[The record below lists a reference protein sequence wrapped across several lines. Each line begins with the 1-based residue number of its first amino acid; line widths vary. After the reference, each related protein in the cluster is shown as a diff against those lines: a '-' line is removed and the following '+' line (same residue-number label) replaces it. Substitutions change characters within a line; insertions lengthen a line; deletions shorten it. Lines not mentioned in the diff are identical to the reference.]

1 MKLAL
6 CGALVGVVSLSA
18 QDGLAVIKQ
27 DDPAVIKKKLA
38 EVQAQINEVKV
49 LGGAMI
55 NGPTVKSAPYS
66 SQVVNETVQTLADGN
81 HIKSGSSSMVYRDS
95 QGRERREETRKGA
108 VSGIFITDPVE
119 GASYM
124 LMPGTKEARKTAPM
138 NFVFTPGEHLGGG
151 VGVGIGG
158 GRGGQVT
165 TETRSFSFSAGG
177 GGQETFVFSN
187 SEVNSS
193 KANTKVEHL
202 GSQTIEGV
210 TAEGTRTT
218 VTIPEG
224 QIGNELPIV
233 TVSERWY
240 SPELQVTVMST
251 RSDPRTGT
259 TTYKLTNINR
269 AEPAPSLFQVPA
281 DYTIHDLTTAPRGY
295 AVKPDERL

>member
-1 MKLAL
+1 MKLAV
-6 CGALVGVVSLSA
+6 CGALLGVVSLA
-18 QDGLAVIKQ
+18 AQ
-27 DDPAVIKKKLA
+27 DDPVVMKKKMA
-38 EVQAQINEVKV
+38 EVQAQMNEVKV

-66 SQVVNETVQTLADGN
+66 AQAVNEMVQTLADGN
-81 HIKSGSSSMVYRDS
+81 RIKSSSSSMVYRDS
-95 QGRERREETRKGA
+95 QGRERREETMKGA

-119 GASYM
+119 GASWM
-124 LMPGTKEARKTAPM
+124 LMPNAKVARKTTQRAIT
-138 NFVFTPGEHLGGG
+138 FSSDAGGVRRGVGGG
-151 VGVGIGG
+151 VGVGTGG
-158 GRGGQVT
+158 GPT
-165 TETRSFSFSAGG
+165 IITDTRSFSFSTSNG
-177 GGQETFVFSN
+177 GGQETFFFTN
-187 SEVNSS
+187 SDSAAS

-202 GSQTIEGV
+202 GTQTIEGV
-210 TAEGTRTT
+210 SAEGTRTT

-269 AEPAPSLFQVPA
+269 AEPVPTLFQVPP
-281 DYTIHDLTTAPRGY
+281 DYTVHDLTNGSKGY
-295 AVKPDERL
+295 MTIKPDEQN